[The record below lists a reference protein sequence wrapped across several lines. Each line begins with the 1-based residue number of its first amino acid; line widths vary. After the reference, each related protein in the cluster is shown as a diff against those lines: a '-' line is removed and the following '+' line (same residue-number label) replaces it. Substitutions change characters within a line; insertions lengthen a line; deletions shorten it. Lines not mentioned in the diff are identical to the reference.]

1 MVPDPTWVDLQLIPR
16 DANRYHRFNTP
27 REYYDSMVADA
38 PAWALG
44 ADGTVVR
51 CVTSALARTVVPW
64 LVDAQLWRRHLGDF
78 CSRLC
83 AHREHRATA
92 LDARLDREHAFCV
105 TSTGRLEQRLSTLE
119 TTLGGL
125 DARLAK
131 IEHDLHGIHEMAL
144 LRPASVIHE
153 EGIDR
158 VRRAQLRAVSSRSP
172 DPRAALSAMRKVEQ
186 MDRHAMARHE
196 SAGGPWKEVP
206 QPSQAFS

>member
-1 MVPDPTWVDLQLIPR
+1 MVPDPTWVDLQLIPGN
-16 DANRYHRFNTP
+16 ASRYRRFNTP
-27 REYYDSMVADA
+27 RDFYDSMVADA
-38 PAWALG
+38 TAWALG

-92 LDARLDREHAFCV
+92 LDARLDREHASCV

-119 TTLGGL
+119 ATLGGWMP
-125 DARLAK
+125 AWQ
-131 IEHDLHGIHEMAL
+131 GIHEMAL
-144 LRPASVIHE
+144 LRPASVIQE

-196 SAGGPWKEVP
+196 SAGGSWKEVP